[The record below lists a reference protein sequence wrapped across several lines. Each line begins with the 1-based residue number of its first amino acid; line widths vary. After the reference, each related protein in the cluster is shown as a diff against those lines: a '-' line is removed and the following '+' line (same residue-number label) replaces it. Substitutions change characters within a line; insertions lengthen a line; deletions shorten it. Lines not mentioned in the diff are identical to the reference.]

1 LRLSCNATIIH
12 ARSETLTPVRSPAT
26 AQMWRIVNTLR
37 DGNPPSPQ
45 ESIENVIARST
56 GGLRQWETTTMKT
69 SAYGT
74 THEIINQAPPL
85 ERYNA
90 LTTDP
95 ALLAAVGREGA
106 AWHRD
111 VLARDGLAL
120 TQPEALTLADEANR
134 HPPELHAYSARGERI
149 DEIEFH
155 PAWHALLAMLREQ
168 GLHALPFEETR
179 EGAMAARCA
188 GYFLH
193 AQLESGSL
201 CPLTMTF
208 ASIPVLQKEPALY
221 ETLRAQLL
229 SRRHDS
235 RDIPLSEGKQSMMIG
250 MGMTEK
256 QGGSDVRSNRTRA
269 RSLGAPGRGG
279 EYRLVGHKW
288 FFSAP
293 QCDAHLV
300 LARTGADED
309 KSPLSCFYVPRFA
322 PDGAKNAVHVQ
333 QLKDK
338 LGNRSNASSEVEFL
352 DAYGV
357 MIGDEGRGVPTII
370 EMANYTRLDCVIGS
384 AGLMRAALVQAI
396 HHARHRRAFGAR
408 LADQPLMRNVLAD
421 LALESEAATVLFMRL
436 AGAFEHYSAS
446 PVDRAWRRIVTPA
459 AKFWICKRALG
470 FTGEAME
477 VWGGNGYVETGPMAR
492 FYREA
497 PVNSIW
503 EGSGNVMCLDVLR
516 AFERE
521 TDAAHA
527 LLDSWHETARKHPA
541 LERSLATL
549 GQLLADPS
557 QREASARRIAQLLVL
572 TAQGVLLAQH
582 ASGEVAGAFID
593 TRLADAGGEANR
605 VFGTLPARFDHHGLV
620 ERAFPA

>member
-1 LRLSCNATIIH
+1 MS
-12 ARSETLTPVRSPAT
+12 S
-26 AQMWRIVNTLR
+26 
-37 DGNPPSPQ
+37 
-45 ESIENVIARST
+45 ST
-56 GGLRQWETTTMKT
+56 
-69 SAYGT
+69 YGQ
-74 THEIINQAPPL
+74 THEVTNQAPRL

-90 LTTDP
+90 MTTDA
-95 ALLAAVGREGA
+95 ALVTALEREGA
-106 AWHRD
+106 AWHLD
-111 VLARDGLAL
+111 ALTRDGLAL
-120 TQPEALTLADEANR
+120 TQPDVLALADLANR
-134 HPPELHAYSARGERI
+134 HTPEHHPFSARGERT
-149 DEIEFH
+149 DAIEFH
-155 PAWHALLAMLREQ
+155 PAWHTLLSMLREQ
-168 GLHALPFEETR
+168 GLHSLPFETASPKP
-179 EGAMAARCA
+179 GSMAARAA

-208 ASIPVLQKEPALY
+208 ASIPVLQQESALY
-221 ETLRAQLL
+221 ASLQEQLL
-229 SRRHDS
+229 SRRHDP
-235 RDIPLSEGKQSMMIG
+235 RDIPLGAGKQSMMIG

-269 RSLGAPGRGG
+269 VATGAGGRGG
-279 EYRLVGHKW
+279 EYRLIGHKW

-300 LARTGADED
+300 LARTGGGNEIADA
-309 KSPLSCFYVPRFA
+309 KGPVSCFYVPRFA
-322 PDGAKNAVHVQ
+322 PDGSKNAVQVQ

-338 LGNRSNASSEVEFL
+338 LGNRSNVSSEVEFL

-370 EMANYTRLDCVIGS
+370 EMANFTRLDCVIGS
-384 AGLMRAALVQAI
+384 AALMRAALIQAI
-396 HHARHRRAFGAR
+396 HHARHRRVFGAR
-408 LADQPLMRNVLAD
+408 LIDQPLMRNVLAD

-436 AGAFEHYSAS
+436 AGAFENSAK
-446 PVDRAWRRIVTPA
+446 PEERAWRRIVTPA
-459 AKFWICKRALG
+459 AKFWVCKRALE

-521 TDAAHA
+521 PDAARA
-527 LLDSWHETARKHPA
+527 LFDSWQAVAGEHRVLGDA
-541 LERSLATL
+541 LKTL
-549 GQLLADPS
+549 HAMLTGDPPT
-557 QREASARRIAQLLVL
+557 REASARGIAQQLVL

-582 ASGEVAGAFID
+582 APADVAAAFME
-593 TRLADAGGEANR
+593 TRLGDARGSVNR
-605 VFGTLPARFDHHGLV
+605 VYGTLPATFDFNAV
-620 ERAFPA
+620 IERAFAG